1 MTQDIVTLY
10 VTLLSSFFTL
20 SSGTHSPVHLRS
32 DPTSS
37 SNPSEDLNATP
48 PMPPFVPPVSSSPT
62 NCHWL
67 LKVLNELME
76 CVSEMGAL
84 EMAGEATQ
92 SLKELVASTRWRFE
106 EAICSGWVRGSS
118 FLPLFLPFFSRL
130 TEAFP

>member
-20 SSGTHSPVHLRS
+20 SSDTSPVTLRS
-32 DPTSS
+32 DPS
-37 SNPSEDLNATP
+37 SNPAEDLNATP

-92 SLKELVASTRWRFE
+92 SLKELIASTRWRFE
-106 EAICSGWVRGSS
+106 EAICSGWVRGAS
-118 FLPLFLPFFSRL
+118 FFSLSSPRQPL
-130 TEAFP
+130 TGQHE